1 MTDECKPIDPTAFG
15 LFFVALVSLPIAL
28 ACIFSYAGIDNDIS
42 ETGYLGISYLGWLL
56 ILASFFIVIAALKA
70 YKANSN
76 FGFIVFGLVGLGVCY
91 AGLVGGDLYINLT
104 LGILYLIGLVWS
116 LRAKTL
122 KNLTLIML
130 TTALIFIF
138 GGLAVNDGS
147 ADSVWMLLKGIAA
160 LANFVLTVYLA
171 FALADEHLP
180 CY

>member
-28 ACIFSYAGIDNDIS
+28 ACIFSYAGIDNDIT
-42 ETGYLGISYLGWLL
+42 TGNNLGYLL
-56 ILASFFIVIAALKA
+56 ILASIFIVIAALKA

-76 FGFIVFGLVGLGVCY
+76 FGFIVFGLVGRGVCY

>member
-28 ACIFSYAGIDNDIS
+28 ACIFSYAGIDNDIT
-42 ETGYLGISYLGWLL
+42 TGNNLGYLL
-56 ILASFFIVIAALKA
+56 ILASIFIVIAALKA

-138 GGLAVNDGS
+138 GGRAVNDGS